1 MDGTLADGVVRVGGD
16 ARQRFHDA
24 RGYGRPLDRN
34 RIELA
39 PVEAAHLLSRGDLD
53 AVAVADDGDG
63 DAEEDENG
71 PDGDSQERLDFR
83 AFLARTGD
91 PLRFT
96 VYKDLRDRGFYLSPA
111 RVEWPGVAG
120 AAVPE
125 TDPGEETAKAAG
137 GLDFVVYP
145 RGKGP
150 WDEEVAYRV
159 RVVGERA
166 AVPAASLGDIVLAVV
181 DEDGELTYFEADPA
195 PAIGNADRGD
205 GGDNG
210 AAEGE
215 SDAAEGDSDGVESDA
230 AEGDSDCV
238 ESDAAEGDSDCVESD
253 ALLPADV
260 DADLLADRVVCYEAA
275 DALYERRFYGQRLF
289 GRNAD
294 SGPLQLSL
302 VEGAYL
308 AQRDVVGVDPAAVVE
323 RGRDVEGDRFDRRL
337 RVYAA
342 LRDRGVVPKS
352 GFKFG
357 ADFRVYTDFT
367 DVDSL
372 SHSTD
377 LVRVLDPGHDFYPR
391 DLSLDVRLA
400 GGVRK
405 RMVFALAAANGE
417 IDWLSVAR
425 LTP

>member
-16 ARQRFHDA
+16 ARQRFYDA

-53 AVAVADDGDG
+53 AVVDEG
-63 DAEEDENG
+63 DAAA
-71 PDGDSQERLDFR
+71 DSDAADARRLDFR
-83 AFLARTGD
+83 EFLVETGAT
-91 PLRFT
+91 LRFA
-96 VYKDLRDRGFYLSPA
+96 VYKDLRDRGFYLSPV
-111 RVEWPGVAG
+111 REDWPGVDDVAG
-120 AAVPE
+120 GTGDAPS
-125 TDPGEETAKAAG
+125 GAAG
-137 GLDFVVYP
+137 GSDAAPDAASDAGIDFVVYP

-150 WDEEVAYRV
+150 WDDEVAYRI
-159 RVVGERA
+159 RVAGERERI
-166 AVPAASLGDIVLAVV
+166 AASALGDLVLAIV
-181 DEDGELTYFEADPA
+181 DEDGDLTYFETDGD
-195 PAIGNADRGD
+195 PAIGDAGD
-205 GGDNG
+205 GETAG
-210 AAEGE
+210 AAA
-215 SDAAEGDSDGVESDA
+215 D
-230 AEGDSDCV
+230 
-238 ESDAAEGDSDCVESD
+238 
-253 ALLPADV
+253 LPTEV
-260 DADLLADRVVCYEAA
+260 DADLLGDRVVCEETAET
-275 DALYERRFYGQRLF
+275 LYERQFYGQRLF
-289 GRNAD
+289 GRNAE

-308 AQRDVVGVDPAAVVE
+308 AQRGVVDVAPDAVAAL
-323 RGRDVEGDRFDRRL
+323 GRDVEGERFDRRL
-337 RVYAA
+337 RTYAA

-357 ADFRVYTDFT
+357 ADFRVYEEFT

-377 LVRVLDPGHDFYPR
+377 LVRVAAPGHSFYPR

-405 RMVFALAAANGE
+405 RMVFALTAANGE

-425 LTP
+425 VTP

>member
-1 MDGTLADGVVRVGGD
+1 MDGTLVDGVVRVGGD
-16 ARQRFHDA
+16 ARQRFYDA

-39 PVEAAHLLSRGDLD
+39 PVEAAHLLSRDDLD
-53 AVAVADDGDG
+53 AVVDESERDGD
-63 DAEEDENG
+63 
-71 PDGDSQERLDFR
+71 RLGFR
-83 AFLARTGD
+83 EFLVRTGAT
-91 PLRFT
+91 LRFA
-96 VYKDLRDRGFYLSPA
+96 VYKDLRDRGFYLSPTREA
-111 RVEWPGVAG
+111 WPGVDADV
-120 AAVPE
+120 AAADSDV
-125 TDPGEETAKAAG
+125 
-137 GLDFVVYP
+137 DFVVYP

-150 WDEEVAYRV
+150 WDDAVAYRI
-159 RVVGERA
+159 RVAGERE
-166 AVPAASLGDIVLAVV
+166 AVRAASLGGVVLAVV
-181 DEDGELTYFEADPA
+181 DEDGELTYFETDAA
-195 PAIGNADRGD
+195 PAIGE
-205 GGDNG
+205 G
-210 AAEGE
+210 AAEAPDGSGAGSGE
-215 SDAAEGDSDGVESDA
+215 GADTSDTG
-230 AEGDSDCV
+230 
-238 ESDAAEGDSDCVESD
+238 
-253 ALLPADV
+253 LPAAV
-260 DADLLADRVVCYEAA
+260 DADLLDDRVVCYATAE
-275 DALYERRFYGQRLF
+275 DLYEAHFYGQRLF

-308 AQRDVVGVDPAAVVE
+308 AQRGVVDVDPAAVVDL
-323 RGRDVEGDRFDRRL
+323 GRDVEGERFDRRL
-337 RVYAA
+337 RAYAA

-357 ADFRVYTDFT
+357 ADFRVYEEFT

-377 LVRVLDPGHDFYPR
+377 LVRVVAPDHTFYPR

-405 RMVFALAAANGE
+405 RMVFALTAANGE